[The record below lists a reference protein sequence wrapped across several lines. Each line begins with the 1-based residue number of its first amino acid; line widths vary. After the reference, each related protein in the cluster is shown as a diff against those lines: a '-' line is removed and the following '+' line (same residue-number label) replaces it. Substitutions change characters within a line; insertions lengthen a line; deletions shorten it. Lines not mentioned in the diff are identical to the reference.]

1 VISCNRFA
9 EQRLHGIVGSH
20 AVQQYDPAEGN
31 AKSCKHHQTGA
42 HAVAQPDGCDRNI
55 VRRPTTSTTAPA
67 IVSAWATSIRK
78 SASIVPHR
86 TEPALCAIDNN
97 ARALNLLRDSFSA
110 GEGTFRDLRK
120 SVRAERTGYV
130 DKVLFTACSRNSQ
143 GRDVETAADLV
154 RTGRGRR

>member
-1 VISCNRFA
+1 MQSPASITRPARMRLPSPTAAMGPEHREKAHHEHDCAGDR
-9 EQRLHGIVGSH
+9 QRVGDIDQEVSVH
-20 AVQQYDPAEGN
+20 CPTSYRTGVAVQG
-31 AKSCKHHQTGA
+31 
-42 HAVAQPDGCDRNI
+42 
-55 VRRPTTSTTAPA
+55 
-67 IVSAWATSIRK
+67 
-78 SASIVPHR
+78 
-86 TEPALCAIDNN
+86 AIDNN
-97 ARALNLLRDSFSA
+97 ARALKLLRDSFSA